1 VIHPGTTLMQTVT
14 RPRSSPAG
22 KQGGFSLLEV
32 LIAMFILTVG
42 MLGIAAVVVIGNM
55 SAMRALIADRTATV
69 GRNAL
74 AEVRVR
80 EWLDPVRWLTV
91 QGAPVVSSRDQPL
104 PLGEAFCID
113 PLYIAQI
120 NNQQGAVPN
129 ARSPDLGRFPYNP
142 PGTAVSMVRIS
153 VNIAANPALPANIQ
167 AILMNPQIWQRLVVG
182 EDDLVFD
189 PSRLS
194 RPRLLF
200 RTDTGAAV
208 PLPTL
213 PGDTASGNPL
223 YADYQGMY
231 SWMVTVVPQVPRIP
245 SGTQK
250 YLVSAVVFR
259 DRSFLWRDDPT
270 AEVPGER
277 VATAN
282 FLGGGDLRLSI
293 PASLVTDAA
302 QAEEYLKIPE
312 GQYILLAGRA
322 VISNNPPLMQNV
334 FLWYRV
340 VAAGDVINQNQNY
353 FREVTVAGPDWNIA
367 WCLRTNNDT
376 DGDGVPVETQAVL
389 CTNVYGVYT
398 EVIDPEVLSRSSF
411 PAR

>member
-1 VIHPGTTLMQTVT
+1 MPTAT
-14 RPRSSPAG
+14 RPERSPAG
-22 KQGGFSLLEV
+22 KRGGFSLLEV

-55 SAMRALIADRTATV
+55 SAMRALIADRTAVV

-74 AEVRVR
+74 SEVRVR
-80 EWLDPVRWLTV
+80 DWLDPVRWVTV
-91 QGAPVVSSRDQPL
+91 QGSPVVSSRDQPL
-104 PLGEAFCID
+104 PVGESFCID

-120 NNQQGAVPN
+120 NNGQGAVPN
-129 ARSPDLGRFPYNP
+129 ALSPDLARFPYNP
-142 PGTAVSMVRIS
+142 PGTAVSMQRIT
-153 VNIAANPALPANIQ
+153 VNIAANPNAPANVQ
-167 AILMNPQIWQRLVVG
+167 AILMNPQIWKRIVVS

-208 PLPTL
+208 PLPPL
-213 PGDTASGNPL
+213 PGDTGSGNPL

-231 SWMVTVVPQVPRIP
+231 SWMITVVPQVPRIP

-259 DRSFLWRDDPT
+259 DRNFLWRDDPT
-270 AEVPGER
+270 VEVPGER

-293 PASLVTDAA
+293 PASRVKDAA
-302 QAEEYLKIPE
+302 QADEYLRVPE
-312 GQYILLAGRA
+312 GQYLLLAGRA
-322 VISNNPPLMQNV
+322 LVSSNPPVMQNV

-340 VAAGDVINQNQNY
+340 VASGDLVNQNQNY

-367 WCLRTNNDT
+367 WCVQTNNDT

-398 EVIDPEVLSRSSF
+398 EVIDPEVLSRASF
-411 PAR
+411 AAR

>member
-1 VIHPGTTLMQTVT
+1 MPTAT
-14 RPRSSPAG
+14 RPERSPAG
-22 KQGGFSLLEV
+22 KRGGFSLLEV

-55 SAMRALIADRTATV
+55 SAMRALIADRTAVV

-74 AEVRVR
+74 SEVRVR
-80 EWLDPVRWLTV
+80 DWLDPVRWVTV
-91 QGAPVVSSRDQPL
+91 QGSPVVSSRDQPL
-104 PLGEAFCID
+104 PVGESFCID

-120 NNQQGAVPN
+120 NNGQGAVPN
-129 ARSPDLGRFPYNP
+129 ALSPDLARFPYNP
-142 PGTAVSMVRIS
+142 PGTAVSMQRIT
-153 VNIAANPALPANIQ
+153 VNIAANPNAPANVQ
-167 AILMNPQIWQRLVVG
+167 AILMNPQIWKRIVVS

-208 PLPTL
+208 PLPPL
-213 PGDTASGNPL
+213 PGDTGSGNPL

-231 SWMVTVVPQVPRIP
+231 SWMITVVPQVPRIP

-259 DRSFLWRDDPT
+259 DRNFLWRDDPT
-270 AEVPGER
+270 VEVPGER

-293 PASLVTDAA
+293 PASRVKDAA
-302 QAEEYLKIPE
+302 QADEYLRVPE
-312 GQYILLAGRA
+312 GQYLLLAGRA
-322 VISNNPPLMQNV
+322 LVSSNPPVMQNV

-340 VAAGDVINQNQNY
+340 VASGDLVNQNQNY

-367 WCLRTNNDT
+367 WCLQTNNDT

-398 EVIDPEVLSRSSF
+398 EVIDPEVLSRASF
-411 PAR
+411 AAR

>member
-1 VIHPGTTLMQTVT
+1 MPTAT
-14 RPRSSPAG
+14 RPERSPAG
-22 KQGGFSLLEV
+22 KRGGFSLLEV

-55 SAMRALIADRTATV
+55 SAMRALIADRTAVV
-69 GRNAL
+69 GRDAL
-74 AEVRVR
+74 SEVRVR
-80 EWLDPVRWLTV
+80 DWLDPVRWVTV
-91 QGAPVVSSRDQPL
+91 QGSPVVSSRDQPL
-104 PLGEAFCID
+104 PVGESFCID

-120 NNQQGAVPN
+120 NNGQGAVPN
-129 ARSPDLGRFPYNP
+129 ALSPDLARFPYNP
-142 PGTAVSMVRIS
+142 PGTAVSMQRIT
-153 VNIAANPALPANIQ
+153 VNIAANPNAPANVQ
-167 AILMNPQIWQRLVVG
+167 AILMNPQIWKRIVVS

-208 PLPTL
+208 PLPPL
-213 PGDTASGNPL
+213 PGDTGSGNPL

-231 SWMVTVVPQVPRIP
+231 SWMITVVPQVPRIP

-259 DRSFLWRDDPT
+259 DRNFLWRDDPT
-270 AEVPGER
+270 VEVPGER

-293 PASLVTDAA
+293 PASRVKDAA
-302 QAEEYLKIPE
+302 QADEYLRVPE
-312 GQYILLAGRA
+312 GQYLLLAGRA
-322 VISNNPPLMQNV
+322 LVSSNPPVMQNV

-340 VAAGDVINQNQNY
+340 VASGDLVNQNQNY

-367 WCLRTNNDT
+367 WCLQTNNDT

-398 EVIDPEVLSRSSF
+398 EVIDPEVLSRASF
-411 PAR
+411 AAR

>member
-1 VIHPGTTLMQTVT
+1 VNSPT
-14 RPRSSPAG
+14 RPFCSGIGSFSPMRS
-22 KQGGFSLLEV
+22 GGRAAFSLLEV

-42 MLGIAAVVVIGNM
+42 MLGIAAVVVIGNA
-55 SAMRALIADRTATV
+55 SALRAMVADRVASV

-74 AEVRVR
+74 AEVRTR
-80 EWLDPVRWLTV
+80 EMLDATRWMHVDGTPVI
-91 QGAPVVSSRDQPL
+91 ANRDVPL
-104 PLGEAFCID
+104 PAGEAFCID
-113 PLYIAQI
+113 PLYIS
-120 NNQQGAVPN
+120 AVVTQPGV
-129 ARSPDLGRFPYNP
+129 SLTDLARFPYDTNVLSMRR
-142 PGTAVSMVRIS
+142 VSL
-153 VNIAANPALPANIQ
+153 NIASNPNQ
-167 AILMNPQIWQRLVVG
+167 PQLVLGNRRLWERLFVA
-182 EDDLVFD
+182 EDDLVYD
-189 PSRLS
+189 AATLS
-194 RPRLLF
+194 RPRLIF
-200 RTDTGAAV
+200 RTDTGA
-208 PLPTL
+208 TL
-213 PGDTASGNPL
+213 PIPTVAGDTGAGNPL
-223 YADYQGMY
+223 YPDSQGMY

-322 VISNNPPLMQNV
+322 LVSSNPQEWQNV

-340 VAAGDVINQNQNY
+340 VAAGDVVNQNQSY
-353 FREVTVAGPDWNIA
+353 FREITVAGPDWNIA

>member
-1 VIHPGTTLMQTVT
+1 MIDPGTTLMPTAT
-14 RPRSSPAG
+14 RPERSPAG
-22 KQGGFSLLEV
+22 KRGGFSLLEV

-55 SAMRALIADRTATV
+55 SAMRALIADRTAVV

-74 AEVRVR
+74 SEVRVR
-80 EWLDPVRWLTV
+80 DWLDPVRWVTV
-91 QGAPVVSSRDQPL
+91 QGSPVVSSRDQPL
-104 PLGEAFCID
+104 PVGESFCID

-120 NNQQGAVPN
+120 NNGQGAVPN
-129 ARSPDLGRFPYNP
+129 ALSPDLARFPYNP
-142 PGTAVSMVRIS
+142 PGTAVSMQRIT
-153 VNIAANPALPANIQ
+153 VNIAANPNAPANVQ
-167 AILMNPQIWQRLVVG
+167 AILMNPQIWKRIVVS

-208 PLPTL
+208 PLPPL
-213 PGDTASGNPL
+213 PGDTGSGNPL

-231 SWMVTVVPQVPRIP
+231 SWMITVVPQVPRIP

-259 DRSFLWRDDPT
+259 DRNFLWRDDPT
-270 AEVPGER
+270 VEVPGER

-293 PASLVTDAA
+293 PASRVKDAA
-302 QAEEYLKIPE
+302 QADEYLRVPE
-312 GQYILLAGRA
+312 GQYLLLAGRA
-322 VISNNPPLMQNV
+322 LVSSNPPVMQNV

-340 VAAGDVINQNQNY
+340 VASGDLVNQNQNY

-367 WCLRTNNDT
+367 WCLQTNNDT

-398 EVIDPEVLSRSSF
+398 EVIDPEVLSRASF
-411 PAR
+411 AAR